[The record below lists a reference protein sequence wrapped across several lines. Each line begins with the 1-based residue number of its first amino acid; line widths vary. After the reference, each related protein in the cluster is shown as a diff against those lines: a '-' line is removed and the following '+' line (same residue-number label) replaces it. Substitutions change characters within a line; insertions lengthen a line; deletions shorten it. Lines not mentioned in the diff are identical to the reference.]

1 MKNNP
6 AAPGTADALKFPKR
20 RGAHPGIHADA
31 DACREIRALLG
42 ETPPERALL
51 IEYLHKLQDHFGH
64 LSKRHLRA
72 LAAEM
77 NLPQSEVYETAS
89 FYHNFDIVA
98 GEGENPLPTVHVCDS
113 LSCSLQGAEELIADL
128 AHLAAGKDIRIKRS
142 ACLGRCDGAPAVRIG
157 KRCLE
162 KARPENIL
170 AALQQ
175 PAPAAPPPA
184 PLAAE
189 NGAFAL
195 YRRLCDGTLTVE
207 EILRRIEAAGLRGL
221 GGAGFPT
228 ARKWRLFLRQPG
240 PRFLAVNA
248 DESEPGAFKDRF
260 FLLERRADFLEGMMM
275 AARCGNVA
283 EIYIY
288 LRDEY
293 ADIRAILRQ
302 EIAAL
307 AKRFPGLPPIR
318 LRRGAGAYICG
329 EESAMLESIEGKR
342 PYPRHKPP
350 FPVERGLFGRPTLI
364 NNVET
369 LSWLPHILG
378 DAPPEPSLRAYS
390 VSGRVRE
397 PGVKIAPRGIT
408 MNRLIDEYCAGMAEG
423 HRLHAFLP
431 GGASGGILPAA
442 KADLPLEFGALEEEG
457 AFIGSASVIVLSD
470 KDDVISAARN
480 LMRFFAH
487 ESCGQCTPCRIGC
500 ARSLEM
506 MATSSWDT
514 ALLEELSR
522 CMADA
527 SICGLGQ
534 AAPNGLLSVLR
545 HFAEDVP
552 DRSGKEQP
560 S

>member
-1 MKNNP
+1 MND
-6 AAPGTADALKFPKR
+6 AAAMQKR
-20 RGAHPGIHADA
+20 KRQRAHPGIAADA
-31 DACREIRALLG
+31 RARREIRALLG
-42 ETPPERALL
+42 EASLQRPLL
-51 IEYLHKLQDHFGH
+51 IEYLHRLQDRFGH
-64 LSKRHLRA
+64 LRIAHLRA

-89 FYHNFDIVA
+89 FYHNFDIA
-98 GEGENPLPTVHVCDS
+98 ADGTEKPAPTVHVCDG
-113 LSCSLQGAEELIADL
+113 LSCTLAGTETLIGELTR
-128 AHLAAGKDIRIKRS
+128 LAAENGDRGFRIKRS
-142 ACLGRCDGAPAVRIG
+142 SCLGRCDGAPAVRIG
-157 KRCLE
+157 EHCLE
-162 KARPENIL
+162 KAQSGDIA
-170 AALQQ
+170 AALQR
-175 PAPAAPPPA
+175 PAPPA
-184 PLAAE
+184 LPEVPLMAQTAV
-189 NGAFAL
+189 FAV
-195 YRRLCDGTLTVE
+195 YRRIRDNETTVDE
-207 EILRRIEAAGLRGL
+207 VLQRIEAADLRGL

-228 ARKWRLFLRQPG
+228 ARKWRLFLQQPR
-240 PRFLAVNA
+240 PRLMVVNA

-260 FLLERRADFLEGMMM
+260 FLLERRADFLEGMLI
-275 AARCGNVA
+275 AAACANVA

-293 ADIRAILRQ
+293 ADIRAILQQ

-307 AKRFPGLPPIR
+307 AARFPELPPIR

-350 FPVERGLFGRPTLI
+350 FPVESGLFGRPTLI

-369 LSWLPHILG
+369 LSWLPPILG
-378 DAPPEPSLRAYS
+378 DAPPKVPMRAYS
-390 VSGRVRE
+390 VSGRVRI

-408 MNRLIDEYCAGMAEG
+408 MQRLIDDYCGGMAEG
-423 HRLHAFLP
+423 HRLYAFLP

-442 KADLPLEFGALEEEG
+442 KADLPLEFGALEKEG

-470 KDDVISAARN
+470 RDDVISAARN
-480 LMRFFAH
+480 LMRFFAD

-500 ARSLEM
+500 ARSVEM
-506 MATSSWDT
+506 MSASAWDT
-514 ALLEELSR
+514 SLLEELSR

-534 AAPNGLLSVLR
+534 AAPNGLLSLLR
-545 HFAEDVP
+545 HFSDLVP
-552 DRSGKEQP
+552 GRQKGEQP